1 MRLKQSA
8 TRRKTGRS
16 PHLSKSNVPFPQRL
30 GARWQSFHSWLE
42 TRWVAPAYSGWV
54 MLGLALFFFAA
65 ATNTMAGWLY
75 AISGVMFALLLA
87 GAWLP
92 GRSLRRLTVTRDPIS
107 PVSVGESLTTVLS
120 IYNPT
125 RTPKL
130 LLQGRDWGEPE
141 IGGCESVAI
150 AQLHVRHSYRWQYQR
165 LATRRG
171 VYQWAEV
178 DLRTAA
184 PLGLFWVR
192 RSHQA
197 HARAIVYPTVLPLT
211 RCPLLDTLGRNN
223 SPVLQRQTLAK
234 DATEGVTRT
243 LRPYRWGD
251 PTRLIH
257 WRTSARYGELRVRE
271 LETFADGQDVII
283 ALDNSADWDE
293 DAFEQAVV
301 AAASL
306 YFYAQRRG
314 LSVGL
319 WTADGGLLSGRATAA
334 LLPDQDVLLTLAMV
348 NPLQGLKRSPLPSHP
363 LIWLTATTETTLPRG
378 SRQVVWRSPTL
389 STAIANASADANDTV
404 LIDTSQPLQP
414 QIQNA
419 LSR

>member
-1 MRLKQSA
+1 MR
-8 TRRKTGRS
+8 GRS
-16 PHLSKSNVPFPQRL
+16 PQLSKSDRSFPQRL
-30 GARWQSFHSWLE
+30 GTRWQSFHSWLE

-54 MLGLALFFFAA
+54 ILGLALFFFAA

-75 AISGVMFALLLA
+75 AISGVMVALLLA

-92 GRSLRRLTVTRDPIS
+92 GRSLRRLAVKRDSIS
-107 PVSVGESLTTVLS
+107 PVSVGESLTAVLW
-120 IYNPT
+120 IDNPT

-130 LLQGRDWGEPE
+130 LLQGRDWAESE
-141 IGGCESVAI
+141 LGGQEAVAI
-150 AQLHVRHSYRWQYQR
+150 AQLPAQQSYRWQYQR

-171 VYQWAEV
+171 VYQWAQV

-184 PLGLFWVR
+184 PLGLFWSR
-192 RSHQA
+192 RSHQVP
-197 HARAIVYPTVLPLT
+197 ARAIVYPTVLPLT
-211 RCPLLDTLGRNN
+211 HCSLLDTLGRNN

-234 DATEGVTRT
+234 DGTEGVTRT

-271 LETFADGQDVII
+271 LETFTDWQDVII
-283 ALDNSADWDE
+283 ALDNSADWDQ

-314 LSVGL
+314 LPVGL
-319 WTADGGLLSGRATAA
+319 WTAYGGLLSGRATATS
-334 LLPDQDVLLTLAMV
+334 LPDDDVLLTLAMV
-348 NPLQGLKRSPLPSHP
+348 NPIQGRSRQPLPPHP
-363 LIWLTATTETTLPRG
+363 LVWLTATAETTLPRG
-378 SRQVVWRSPTL
+378 SRQVVWRSPP
-389 STAIANASADANDTV
+389 SSIAIANASADANETV
-404 LIDTSQPLQP
+404 LIDASLPLQP
-414 QIQNA
+414 QLQSGP
-419 LSR
+419 SRH